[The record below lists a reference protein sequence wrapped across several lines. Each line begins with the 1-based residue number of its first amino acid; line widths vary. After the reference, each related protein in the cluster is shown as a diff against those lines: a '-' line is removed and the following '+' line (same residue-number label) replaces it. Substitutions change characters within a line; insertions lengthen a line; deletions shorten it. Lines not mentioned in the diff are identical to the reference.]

1 MEMSERVIWRSSVV
15 TIAAAALAAGCA
27 AGGRGP
33 THGVAGEGP
42 IVRTCADG
50 AHLRVGSANVAWA
63 AFAVRPTAARRAPR
77 GKVVA
82 RFGLRNVN
90 GAPTVF
96 GVLGEQVDRRCRPTW
111 LRVALPLRPN
121 GVTGWVRARDVRLL
135 RVRTRIV
142 VDVSQRRLSLYR
154 RGRLVLSS
162 PIAVGS
168 DATPTPI
175 GRFYVNQRL
184 VPNDRRGPFGPGA
197 VGIPA
202 FS

>member
-33 THGVAGEGP
+33 THGIAGEGP

-50 AHLRVGSANVAWA
+50 AHGRVGSANVAWA

-96 GVLGEQVDRRCRPTW
+96 GVLGEQVDRS
-111 LRVALPLRPN
+111 
-121 GVTGWVRARDVRLL
+121 GLL
-135 RVRTRIV
+135 RQNSWMSEV
-142 VDVSQRRLSLYR
+142 VIEHESAEAKV
-154 RGRLVLSS
+154 
-162 PIAVGS
+162 
-168 DATPTPI
+168 
-175 GRFYVNQRL
+175 
-184 VPNDRRGPFGPGA
+184 
-197 VGIPA
+197 
-202 FS
+202 